1 MAFALTGAAVFD
13 GDAIRSGLAVVIG
26 AGRIVTLIAES
37 AIEAGVEIRR
47 LAGGLLAPG
56 FIDVQVN
63 GGGGALL
70 NDQPSVAVVRRIAA
84 AHRAFGTTGLL
95 PTVMTDDRKVT
106 AEAIAAVRAARAEP
120 VPGVLGIHVEGP
132 FIDPLRKGA
141 HDQRFIRVM
150 TESDV
155 AALAAADCGIVML
168 TAAPN
173 RVTPQMIRQLTAAGI
188 LVSLGHAEA
197 TASEAEAAIAA
208 GASAF
213 THLYNAM
220 SPLAARE
227 AGMTGAA
234 LAAYDCYVSVIA
246 DGHHVSATSLKAALA
261 AKGADRVMLISDAM
275 PSAAGGPS
283 NFKLQGRP
291 VTLANGRLQLA
302 DGTLAGSNL
311 TMDAAL
317 RHCVREIGVPLEA
330 ALQMASRTPADFLG
344 LSHAYGRIAPGYQA
358 SLVHLS
364 DDLLVRQT
372 WIDGED

>member
-150 TESDV
+150 RRAMSRRWR
-155 AALAAADCGIVML
+155 L
-168 TAAPN
+168 P
-173 RVTPQMIRQLTAAGI
+173 
-188 LVSLGHAEA
+188 
-197 TASEAEAAIAA
+197 IAA
-208 GASAF
+208 S
-213 THLYNAM
+213 
-220 SPLAARE
+220 S
-227 AGMTGAA
+227 
-234 LAAYDCYVSVIA
+234 C
-246 DGHHVSATSLKAALA
+246 
-261 AKGADRVMLISDAM
+261 
-275 PSAAGGPS
+275 
-283 NFKLQGRP
+283 
-291 VTLANGRLQLA
+291 
-302 DGTLAGSNL
+302 
-311 TMDAAL
+311 
-317 RHCVREIGVPLEA
+317 
-330 ALQMASRTPADFLG
+330 
-344 LSHAYGRIAPGYQA
+344 
-358 SLVHLS
+358 
-364 DDLLVRQT
+364 
-372 WIDGED
+372 